1 MDENNINKLD
11 NPGGSRILS
20 GLILLAAGLLLLA
33 YKMGAPIPGWLFTWP
48 MILILIGFVSGVKSG
63 FRNPGAFV
71 LIAIGSV
78 FLIDRNVPGIDL
90 HNYILPIILVIAGL
104 VFIFK
109 PKRNCKHSRFSDRK
123 FGQRFSTPENISK
136 DNSSSS
142 SAENNDPEF
151 VNVNAVF
158 GGVHRKI
165 FSKNFQGGTV
175 TSFMGGTDLNLTQAD
190 IQQPVVLEVQNIF
203 GGTKIVIPANWDI
216 KNEISAL
223 FGGIE
228 DKRMYNNVVPDANKI
243 VTLKGSCVFGGIEIS
258 NY

>member
-1 MDENNINKLD
+1 MNNKLN
-11 NPGGSRILS
+11 NPGSSRIVS
-20 GLILLAAGLLLLA
+20 GLLLLAAGLLLFA

-48 MILILIGFVSGVKSG
+48 MILILIGVVSGFKSD

-78 FLIDRNVPGIDL
+78 FLIDKNVPGIDL
-90 HNYILPIILVIAGL
+90 HNYIAPIILVIIGL
-104 VFIFK
+104 VFILK
-109 PKRNCKHSRFSDRK
+109 PKGNCNRH
-123 FGQRFSTPENISK
+123 QRFGNPKFTEGFTPAENFSK
-136 DNSSSS
+136 ESSSS
-142 SAENNDPEF
+142 EENNNPEAI
-151 VNVNAVF
+151 NINAVF
-158 GGVHRKI
+158 GGVHRKV

-190 IQQPVVLEVQNIF
+190 IKQPVVIEVNNIF

-228 DKRMYNNVVPDANKI
+228 DKRLYNNVAIDTNKI
-243 VTLKGSCVFGGIEIS
+243 VTLKGSCVFGGIEIA